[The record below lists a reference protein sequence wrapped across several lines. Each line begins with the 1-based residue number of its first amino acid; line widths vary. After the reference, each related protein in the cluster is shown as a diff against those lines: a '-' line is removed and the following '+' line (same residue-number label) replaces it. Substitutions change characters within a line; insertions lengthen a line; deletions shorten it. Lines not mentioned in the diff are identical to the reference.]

1 MLFYELPWLEGIA
14 DGQEKLIARSEAHGI
29 ADLGV
34 DVHDFQVDP
43 SQNLLVL
50 AERL

>member
-1 MLFYELPWLEGIA
+1 MLFYELPWLDGIA
-14 DGQEKLIARSEAHGI
+14 DGKEHLVTRPDVHGI
-29 ADLGV
+29 NDLGV